1 MQTMTR
7 PTTRLAFALVLIAMG
22 AVDAHGQDWRT
33 VTMSRQIESERPVD
47 VEVRYG
53 AGEFSVG
60 PAEAGTLYRMQ
71 LRYDEEVF
79 EPVADIRGST
89 LRIGTESIGHRI
101 RLGRDRMSGEM
112 ELELARDLP
121 MDLSMEFGAVK
132 ADIDLGGLGLTGLDI
147 ETGASQT
154 MLVVSEPNTESM
166 DEASLE
172 VGAAEFTARRLG
184 NLNAAR
190 IEVDA
195 GVGDIDLDF
204 TGEWQRDGRVSID
217 MGLGAL
223 TLRFPK
229 GLGVRLIKDTF
240 LTSLDSEGLVKRGD
254 AYYSLDY
261 DEADYQVTVD
271 VDAAFGSIRVVW
283 VR

>member
-1 MQTMTR
+1 MWTMNR
-7 PTTRLAFALVLIAMG
+7 RVTRLALALLLISVG
-22 AVDAHGQDWRT
+22 AVQAYGQDWRT
-33 VTMSRQIESERPVD
+33 VTMSRQIQDEQTVD

-53 AGEFSVG
+53 AGRLSVG
-60 PAEAGTLYRMQ
+60 PAETGTLYWIQ

-79 EPVADIRGST
+79 EPVAELRGST
-89 LRIGTESIGHRI
+89 LRIGTESIGHRFRI
-101 RLGRDRMSGEM
+101 GKNRTGGEM
-112 ELELARDLP
+112 KLELARDIA

-132 ADIDLGGLGLTGLDI
+132 ADIDLGGLRLTGLDI

-154 MLVVSEPNTESM
+154 RLVVSQPNREAM
-166 DEASLE
+166 AKASLK
-172 VGAAEFTARRLG
+172 VGAAEFTARQLG
-184 NLNAAR
+184 NLNASR

-195 GVGDIDLDF
+195 GLGDIDLDF
-204 TGEWQRDGRVSID
+204 TGEWQRDARVFVD

-229 GLGVRLIKDTF
+229 GLGVRLVKDTF

-261 DEADYQVTVD
+261 DEADYRVTVD
-271 VDAAFGSIRVVW
+271 VDAAFGSIRVLW

>member
-1 MQTMTR
+1 MRTMNR
-7 PTTRLAFALVLIAMG
+7 RVTRLALALLLISVG
-22 AVDAHGQDWRT
+22 AVQAYGQDWRT
-33 VTMSRQIESERPVD
+33 VTMSRQIQDEQTVD

-53 AGEFSVG
+53 AGRLSVG
-60 PAEAGTLYRMQ
+60 PAETGTLYWIQ

-79 EPVADIRGST
+79 EPVAEYRGST
-89 LRIGTESIGHRI
+89 LRIGTESIGRGFRI
-101 RLGRDRMSGEM
+101 ARSRTAGEM
-112 ELELARDLP
+112 DLKLARDIA
-121 MDLSMEFGAVK
+121 MDLSMEFGAVR
-132 ADIDLGGLGLTGLDI
+132 ADIDLGGLRLTGLDI

-154 MLVVSEPNTESM
+154 MLVVSEPNRETM

-172 VGAAEFTARRLG
+172 IGAAEFTARQLG
-184 NLNAAR
+184 NLNASR

-195 GVGDIDLDF
+195 GLGDIDLDF
-204 TGEWQRDGRVSID
+204 TGEWQRDARVFVD

-229 GLGVRLIKDTF
+229 GLGVRLVKDTF
-240 LTSLDSEGLVKRGD
+240 LTSLNSEGLVKRGE

-261 DEADYQVTVD
+261 DEADYRVTID
-271 VDAAFGSIRVVW
+271 VDAAFGSIRVLW

>member
-1 MQTMTR
+1 MRTTNRQV
-7 PTTRLAFALVLIAMG
+7 TRLALALLLIGVG
-22 AVDAHGQDWRT
+22 AERAHGQDWRT
-33 VTMSRQIESERPVD
+33 VTMSRQIEDGQPVD

-53 AGEFSVG
+53 AGQLSVG
-60 PAEAGTLYRMQ
+60 PAETGILYRMQ
-71 LRYDEEVF
+71 LQYDEKVF
-79 EPVADIRGST
+79 EPVAERRSST
-89 LRIGTESIGHRI
+89 LRLGTESIGRSFRI
-101 RLGRDRMSGEM
+101 GRNRTGGEM
-112 ELELARDLP
+112 ELELARDIA

-132 ADIDLGGLGLTGLDI
+132 ADIELGGLGLTGLHI

-154 MLVVSEPNTESM
+154 TLVVSEPNREAM
-166 DEASLE
+166 AEASLE
-172 VGAAEFTARRLG
+172 VGAAEFTARQLG
-184 NLNAAR
+184 NLNASR

-195 GVGDIDLDF
+195 GLGDIDLDF
-204 TGEWQRDGRVSID
+204 TGEWQRDARVSVD

-229 GLGVRLIKDTF
+229 GLGVRLVKDTF

-271 VDAAFGSIRVVW
+271 VDAAFGSICVLW

>member
-1 MQTMTR
+1 MRTMNR
-7 PTTRLAFALVLIAMG
+7 QVTRLALALLLIGVG
-22 AVDAHGQDWRT
+22 AECAHGQDWRT
-33 VTMSRQIESERPVD
+33 VTMSRQIED
-47 VEVRYG
+47 GQAAAVEVRYG
-53 AGEFSVG
+53 AGQLSVG
-60 PAEAGTLYRMQ
+60 PAETGILYRMQ
-71 LRYDEEVF
+71 LRYDEKVF
-79 EPVADIRGST
+79 EPVAERRGST
-89 LRIGTESIGHRI
+89 LRLGAESIGRSFRI
-101 RLGRDRMSGEM
+101 GRNRTGGEM
-112 ELELARDLP
+112 ELELARDIA

-132 ADIDLGGLGLTGLDI
+132 ANIDLGGLRLTGLDI

-154 MLVVSEPNTESM
+154 QLVVSEPNPEIM

-172 VGAAEFTARRLG
+172 VGAAEFTARQLG
-184 NLNAAR
+184 NLNASR

-195 GVGDIDLDF
+195 GLGDIDLYF
-204 TGEWQRDGRVSID
+204 TGEWQRDARVSVD

-229 GLGVRLIKDTF
+229 GLGVRLVKDTF

-271 VDAAFGSIRVVW
+271 VDAAFGSIRVLW